1 MTLKRPKLAPGD
13 LFYLA
18 LPGNRYVTGRVLFD
32 VEKQYHKLVDLKAL
46 MLAGGNNYFGWYKG
60 DQLVEMY
67 AGIYDHAP
75 DGVEAHPQVLVPAA
89 FMVALDSRANT
100 DTGYGILGNR
110 PVDYTR
116 LEFPEVLDNKEMR
129 DEVWLDRGELHLLT
143 RLSIKESKQINI
155 SGNRNYPSIIGN
167 ACLFFQNR
175 ADLITSFVWPDYLRN
190 DLRRHPELRQRVYA
204 EMGLDPEQS
213 YYELARQRGFD
224 LGRFY
229 DPKAY
234 ALK

>member
-1 MTLKRPKLAPGD
+1 MTLKRPKLVPGD

-18 LPGNRYVTGRVLFD
+18 LPGDKYVTGRVLFD
-32 VEKQYHKLVDLKAL
+32 VEKQYHKLVDYEAL
-46 MLAGGNNYFGWYKG
+46 WRAGGSNYFDWYKPE
-60 DQLVEMY
+60 QLVEMY
-67 AGIYDHAP
+67 AGIYDHEP

-89 FMVALDSRANT
+89 FMVALDSRANREI
-100 DTGYGILGNR
+100 GYGILGNR

-116 LEFPEVLDNKEMR
+116 LEFPEVLDNDEMR
-129 DEVWLDRGELHLLT
+129 DEVWLDRGELHLPT
-143 RLSIKESKQINI
+143 RLSFKESKQIDI
-155 SGNRNYPSIIGN
+155 RAERTYPTIIGD

-175 ADLITSFVWPDYLRN
+175 PDLITRFVRSHYLAN